1 MLSHC
6 ATIIGRRRL
15 ICALVSWFFS
25 SNVFSLIDTSSSLQ
39 LSWAGA
45 PLGGSAQLP
54 ASKSESNRAL
64 IIRALAGAGQLDN
77 LSDANDTELM
87 QRLLAEPTTA
97 PTLNAEDAGTV
108 MRFLTAYLAVT
119 GRQVLLTGTARMRQ
133 RPIGVLVDALRQL
146 GAHIEYTEQ
155 EGYPPLQ
162 LRGWAP
168 SLSEQEPAELS
179 VRGDISSQYISAL
192 MMVGPHLPAGLR
204 LRLTGKVGSRPY
216 IRMTQALMQHFGAQ
230 CRDLGEVIDVRPQPY
245 QSADYTIESDW
256 SAASYWYAM
265 VALAPA
271 CSSVTLPGLRQHS
284 WQGDQAIVGI
294 MAQLGVATEFHD
306 GGVTLTQQPTAAQV
320 EQDFTDC
327 PDLAQ
332 TVAVVAAAIGVPLVL
347 TGLESLR
354 IKETDRIAALQAEL
368 AKFGGALVDE
378 GEGRFRV
385 PVADFAVSG
394 QTIETYHDH
403 RMAMAFAPLALRGP
417 LTILAPNV
425 VRKSY
430 PQFWSELQK
439 AGFRVTQQT

>member
-1 MLSHC
+1 ML
-6 ATIIGRRRL
+6 R
-15 ICALVSWFFS
+15 W
-25 SNVFSLIDTSSSLQ
+25 N
-39 LSWAGA
+39 GA
-45 PLGGSAQLP
+45 PLSGSAQLP

-87 QRLLAEPTTA
+87 QRLLAEPATTA
-97 PTLNAEDAGTV
+97 TLNAEDAGTV

-146 GAHIEYTEQ
+146 GAQIEYTEQ

-162 LRGWAP
+162 LQGWNPA
-168 SLSEQEPAELS
+168 LTAQEPAELS

-192 MMVGPHLPAGLR
+192 MMVGPQLPGGLR

-216 IRMTQALMQHFGAQ
+216 IRMTQSLMQHFGGQ
-230 CRDLGEVIDVRPQPY
+230 CRDLGEIIEVRLQAYQP
-245 QSADYTIESDW
+245 ADYTIESDW

-271 CSSVTLPGLRQHS
+271 GSSITLPGLRRHS
-284 WQGDQAIVGI
+284 WQGDQAIVAI
-294 MAQLGVATEFHD
+294 MDQLGVATEFD
-306 GGVTLTQQPTAAQV
+306 EQGVILTQKARAAAV

-332 TVAVVAAAIGVPLVL
+332 TVAVVAAAVGVPLVL

-368 AKFGGALVDE
+368 SKFGGALVDE
-378 GEGRFRV
+378 GDGRFRV
-385 PVADFAVSG
+385 PVAPFTVQG

-417 LTILAPNV
+417 LTILAPTV

-430 PQFWSELQK
+430 PQFWKELGK
-439 AGFRVTQQT
+439 AGFDIIEQA